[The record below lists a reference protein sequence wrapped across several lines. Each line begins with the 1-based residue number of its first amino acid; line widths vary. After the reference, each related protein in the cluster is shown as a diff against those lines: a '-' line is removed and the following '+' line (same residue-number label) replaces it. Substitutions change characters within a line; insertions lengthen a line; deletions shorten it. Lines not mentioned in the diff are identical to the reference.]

1 MVAVQLAAAALGRAR
16 LSPRC
21 ECVFIDVG
29 LNTGRSL
36 STWPRVLHEAHT
48 SHELPHGLHARL
60 GSCLERS
67 KKVGARRCWYGFEA
81 NPRYTEALRGIEWR
95 MRRRGEREVVLH
107 TGTAFGTSWRPST
120 FYVDSESRGLGST
133 LEASAQHVSFN
144 ASRPS
149 MQRFLVDPNRTVRET
164 YTPLTTASTDAGEWL
179 AAVAANA
186 SGTALIALKLDVEG
200 YEYKLLDHLL
210 RRHARSLCRIDLLAV
225 EWHERKMPSAVG
237 ESERLKRRIRR
248 SAADR
253 CAGRTTAVLDWE

>member
-107 TGTAFGTSWRPST
+107 TAPPAPR
-120 FYVDSESRGLGST
+120 
-133 LEASAQHVSFN
+133 EA
-144 ASRPS
+144 P
-149 MQRFLVDPNRTVRET
+149 QRRTRQSYFTQCSQKKVCE
-164 YTPLTTASTDAGEWL
+164 A
-179 AAVAANA
+179 
-186 SGTALIALKLDVEG
+186 
-200 YEYKLLDHLL
+200 
-210 RRHARSLCRIDLLAV
+210 
-225 EWHERKMPSAVG
+225 
-237 ESERLKRRIRR
+237 
-248 SAADR
+248 
-253 CAGRTTAVLDWE
+253 